1 MSKLSDVS
9 TALFNGNG
17 TFDPEIF
24 KTGVAIK
31 RKVNFALAKP
41 TGSTNYAFLP
51 LPKGFVLTGLYVEET
66 KKCSASSTV
75 TVKAEADSATI
86 GAAVNVGGSTLAKSF
101 LKPVA
106 ATTAKDAAGTGTV
119 NVPGGDKVFVDG
131 DMLCLVAGA
140 SFTDGEIEEK
150 RLSAHE
156 MMIWH
161 QLSRVFFC
169 SVSDEMLL
177 FLASSSFVVEFSG
190 NFLLKKVILLL

>member
-131 DMLCLVAGA
+131 DMLCLVAGE
-140 SFTDGEIEEK
+140 SFTDGE
-150 RLSAHE
+150 
-156 MMIWH
+156 
-161 QLSRVFFC
+161 V
-169 SVSDEMLL
+169 
-177 FLASSSFVVEFSG
+177 FVVAHGYLMNGDSLDSLTIPAPYRTSG
-190 NFLLKKVILLL
+190 QTPGQNASKGDIYLRK